1 MSTLDFFILLSVLFQ
16 KGFLFGLK
24 KLVGIT
30 CDWSLIEGPPVSY
43 QVPRNYHVLTTHH
56 GVDVVFFADD
66 STISLASHK
75 LSTIESSLQSD
86 LKNIEKWCQVNK
98 MIINVEKTKAM
109 VISTKQKQTRSIDN
123 FNLINLIMNNS
134 KLKIVTE
141 QKPLGILVT
150 NTLNWNKHVDHV
162 CKKIYKGIFALK
174 KLKLYMDFKTRN
186 LFFNA
191 YILPHFDYC
200 NTIWGHSEIQTRM
213 LKLQK
218 KSARYTG
225 ILDARLDADYSYPS
239 RGLFK
244 TLKWLPFI
252 SRVEFNTAILM
263 YKSVNGQSPMYLKN
277 MFQFCSDRHSHISR
291 SITSLN
297 LVPPPIKIQLFK
309 HSFTYQGIV
318 IWNSLSLNMKMAPS
332 PSTFKRLYLEDM
344 NNFQLCGPKHDKY
357 NP

>member
-1 MSTLDFFILLSVLFQ
+1 M
-16 KGFLFGLK
+16 
-24 KLVGIT
+24 
-30 CDWSLIEGPPVSY
+30 
-43 QVPRNYHVLTTHH
+43 
-56 GVDVVFFADD
+56 
-66 STISLASHK
+66 
-75 LSTIESSLQSD
+75 
-86 LKNIEKWCQVNK
+86 
-98 MIINVEKTKAM
+98 
-109 VISTKQKQTRSIDN
+109 ISTKQKQTRSIDN
-123 FNLINLIMNNS
+123 FDLNLILNNS

-141 QKPLGILVT
+141 QKLLGILVT

-162 CKKIYKGIFALK
+162 CKKISKGIFALK

-200 NTIWGHSEIQTRM
+200 NTIWGHSSSEIQTRM

-218 KSARYTG
+218 KSARY
-225 ILDARLDADYSYPS
+225 ILDADYSYPS

-252 SRVEFNTAILM
+252 NRVQFNTAILM

-277 MFQFCSDRHSHISR
+277 MFQFCSDQHSHLTR

-332 PSTFKRLYLEDM
+332 LSTFKRLYLEEQ
-344 NNFQLCGPKHDKY
+344 FSTLWPEA
-357 NP
+357 